1 MTGPLIDTAG
11 WVGAAALLV
20 AYGLVSSGRLHGR
33 STAFQML
40 NLTGAAGLL
49 ANGIWHGAWP
59 SAALNA
65 VWLVIGIAAVMRLRS
80 TRSALD
86 RPARAAC
93 ATPASVI
100 RDAGGTAIV
109 GDLVGDSVTGH

>member
-11 WVGAAALLV
+11 WLGAAALLV

-33 STAFQML
+33 SSAFQML

-65 VWLVIGIAAVMRLRS
+65 IWLIIGAHALTRHPGRS
-80 TRSALD
+80 TTASRS
-86 RPARAAC
+86 R
-93 ATPASVI
+93 SY
-100 RDAGGTAIV
+100 
-109 GDLVGDSVTGH
+109 S

>member
-11 WVGAAALLV
+11 WIGAAALLV
-20 AYGLVSSGRLHGR
+20 AYGLVSSGRLNGR
-33 STAFQML
+33 SIRFQLL

-65 VWLVIGIAAVMRLRS
+65 IWLVIGITAVMRRS
-80 TRSALD
+80 NPSPVLDEPAL
-86 RPARAAC
+86 AAAAAASRANEPPSESGHERT
-93 ATPASVI
+93 TP
-100 RDAGGTAIV
+100 
-109 GDLVGDSVTGH
+109 

>member
-40 NLTGAAGLL
+40 NLTGAFGLL

-86 RPARAAC
+86 GPARAAYAAPRRPDEPPLDSAHER
-93 ATPASVI
+93 ATP
-100 RDAGGTAIV
+100 
-109 GDLVGDSVTGH
+109 